1 MAKQTSSSTSS
12 KKTSTQESKVVE
24 TQALK
29 PVSVPVQETQPKVAT
44 VKATKKAATT
54 APVVAAPVVA
64 TNTVVS
70 LTTETAVVAA
80 PVATEEPQITESF
93 VEIHA
98 KIQQL
103 NVLMTSIKVDIRQ
116 LEKKCLKEIK
126 TAQKS
131 SHKKKKRATNRAPS
145 GFVKP
150 TRISDE
156 LASFL
161 GVAVGT
167 ELARTAVTSEID
179 KYVKAN
185 SLQDKENGRKIN
197 ADSKLLSLLKIDSTV
212 ELTYFNLQKYMRCH
226 FEKSGGKVD
235 TPVETQSIASA

>member
-1 MAKQTSSSTSS
+1 MVKQASSSSSS
-12 KKTSTQESKVVE
+12 KKSSAQESKVVE
-24 TQALK
+24 QTQTLK
-29 PVSVPVQETQPKVAT
+29 PAT
-44 VKATKKAATT
+44 VVTTTTSAPPKPASSKTAKKLAELTKNVVST
-54 APVVAAPVVA
+54 PVV
-64 TNTVVS
+64 TDSNTVVALS
-70 LTTETAVVAA
+70 TEA
-80 PVATEEPQITESF
+80 PVASDEPQITESF
-93 VEIHA
+93 VEIQA

-103 NVLMTSIKVDIRQ
+103 SVLANSIKSDIRQ

-126 TAQKS
+126 VAQKS
-131 SHKKKKRATNRAPS
+131 SNKKKKRTTNRAPS

-161 GVAVGT
+161 SVPIGT

-185 SLQDKENGRKIN
+185 SLQDKENGRKII

-226 FEKSGGKVD
+226 FEKSGGKVEG
-235 TPVETQSIASA
+235 VSVQASASV